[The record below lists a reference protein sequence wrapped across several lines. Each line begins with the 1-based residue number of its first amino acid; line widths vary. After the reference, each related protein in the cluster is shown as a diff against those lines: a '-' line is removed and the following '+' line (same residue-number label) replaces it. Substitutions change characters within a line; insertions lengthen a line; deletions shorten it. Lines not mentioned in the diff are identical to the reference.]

1 MTEPF
6 GTTTPLLSPDDLASF
21 QASDPDFFLTAAG
34 DTIRN
39 FCQWHIYPSITVTE
53 WVPIHPEGTIMLP
66 SLFVTDVASVTI
78 GGIELDATSY
88 QMHQAGYITRIK
100 HPYFQWPLW
109 PLESEQRFREY
120 PSPLGRYAEVTFT
133 HGYTTIPPVVN
144 IVGMELANRAMELP
158 SGIATQ
164 ISSGPYSISMGALG
178 VVLSDDQR
186 RRLGPFTLV
195 RF

>member
-1 MTEPF
+1 MTNPV
-6 GTTTPLLSPDDLASF
+6 PLLNTDDLASF
-21 QASDPDFFLTAAG
+21 QQSDPAWFLAAAG

-39 FCQWHIYPSITVTE
+39 FCQWHIFPSLTVTE
-53 WVPIHPEGTIMLP
+53 TVPIQPDGTIMLP
-66 SLFVTDVASVTI
+66 SLYVTDVASVSL
-78 GGIELDATSY
+78 GGLELDATTY
-88 QMHQAGYITRIK
+88 EWHQAGYIHRQRQA
-100 HPYFQWPLW
+100 YFPWPLW
-109 PLESEQRFREY
+109 PLQDEQPFREY
-120 PSPLGRYAEVTFT
+120 PSALSRYADVTYT
-133 HGYTTIPPVVN
+133 HGYDTLPPVVAA
-144 IVGMELANRAMELP
+144 VGMELASRAMELP

>member
-6 GTTTPLLSPDDLASF
+6 GTTPLLSSDDLTSF
-21 QASDPDFFLTAAG
+21 QASDPDWFLAAAG

-39 FCQWHIYPSITVTE
+39 FCQWHIFPSISATQ
-53 WVPIHPEGTIMLP
+53 WVPIQPDGTIMLP
-66 SLFVTDVASVTI
+66 TLFLTAVGTVSINGLEIDPSA
-78 GGIELDATSY
+78 Y
-88 QMHQAGYITRIK
+88 QMHQAGYITRIR
-100 HPYFQWPLW
+100 HQYFEWPLW
-109 PLESEQRFREY
+109 PLESEQPFREY
-120 PSPLGRYAEVTFT
+120 PSPQAKHAQVTFT
-133 HGYTTIPPVVN
+133 HGYSTLPATVAA
-144 IVGMELANRAMELP
+144 VGMELANRAMELP